1 MFGCILT
8 VRFKRFIISCFVF
21 IKDTNPYFLTTWVV
35 HKGLHINNQKQN
47 NQKWNIL
54 CLKYGLV
61 TTNPS
66 KSLPQ
71 TLHSILDSLC
81 CPLSLCGMSWLPL
94 AKERNIIIGWNYEW
108 THKLTYHT
116 HEIFLG
122 ILKQWSYADELISPW
137 GQGKWEI
144 KQIIKS
150 IIRINCKFM
159 FHWLLILFN
168 SK

>member
-54 CLKYGLV
+54 CLKYGQG

-71 TLHSILDSLC
+71 TLHSTLDSLC
-81 CPLSLCGMSWLPL
+81 CPLSLCRMSWLPL
-94 AKERNIIIGWNYEW
+94 ATERNIIMSYGA
-108 THKLTYHT
+108 HT
-116 HEIFLG
+116 VRYSLVF
-122 ILKQWSYADELISPW
+122 WSNDLVPMNLSPH
-137 GQGKWEI
+137 GGKA
-144 KQIIKS
+144 KSQIQKMTLHV
-150 IIRINCKFM
+150 IN
-159 FHWLLILFN
+159 N
-168 SK
+168 